1 MLERKGRRCELPTCD
16 NLVHSLSRYCSFHH
30 QRSGRYGS
38 PTQARILRRDTQ
50 PYERIVSR
58 LITANKDH
66 PAIVLVVDE
75 LTEIL
80 ATAARDRAG
89 NPYTPGRQDWR
100 GKMTREL
107 ARLHAAGLTGHDLF
121 RTVAGLHFYSRAL
134 PRNLPPASRAFR
146 FAIARHVLNLSHRDR
161 YSGWCVRKKM
171 TGWVER
177 KGTVRLSTRVLDHLG
192 THLAVSLCPVL
203 SAMEESYDALIMA
216 PTARRQ
222 RLAAALETP
231 FT

>member
-1 MLERKGRRCELPTCD
+1 MV
-16 NLVHSLSRYCSFHH
+16 VH
-30 QRSGRYGS
+30 
-38 PTQARILRRDTQ
+38 
-50 PYERIVSR
+50 R
-58 LITANKDH
+58 LITSNRNH
-66 PAIVLVVDE
+66 PAIVLVIGE
-75 LTEIL
+75 LDDML

-107 ARLHAAGLTGHDLF
+107 ARLHAAGLTGRDVF
-121 RTVAGLHFYSRAL
+121 RVVAGLFFFSRAL

-146 FAIARHVLNLSHRDR
+146 FTIARHVLNLSHRDR
-161 YSGWCVRKKM
+161 YSGWCVRAKR

-203 SAMEESYDALIMA
+203 SAMEKSYDALVMA

-222 RLAAALETP
+222 RLATALSQP
-231 FT
+231 FN

>member
-1 MLERKGRRCELPTCD
+1 
-16 NLVHSLSRYCSFHH
+16 
-30 QRSGRYGS
+30 
-38 PTQARILRRDTQ
+38 
-50 PYERIVSR
+50 
-58 LITANKDH
+58 
-66 PAIVLVVDE
+66 VLVVGELDE
-75 LTEIL
+75 LL
-80 ATAARDRAG
+80 ATAARARAG

-107 ARLHAAGLTGHDLF
+107 ARLHTAGLTGHDLF

-146 FAIARHVLNLSHRDR
+146 FTIARHVLNLTHRDR
-161 YSGWCVRKKM
+161 YSGWCVRAKR

-192 THLAVSLCPVL
+192 QHLAVSLCGVL
-203 SAMEESYDALIMA
+203 IALEPAYDSLVLA

-222 RLAAALETP
+222 RLAVALTQP
-231 FT
+231 FN